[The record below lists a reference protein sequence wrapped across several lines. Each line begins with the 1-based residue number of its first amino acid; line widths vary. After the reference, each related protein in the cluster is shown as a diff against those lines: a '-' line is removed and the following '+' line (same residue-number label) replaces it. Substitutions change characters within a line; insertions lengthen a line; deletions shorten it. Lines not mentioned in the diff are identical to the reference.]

1 MRTSRRM
8 RAADWIRHRGK
19 ATLTQRYSLK
29 SIWEES
35 ALPDLAYSFKLAMG
49 PAKIIIAFSGVFAV
63 CVLGAVMDTCSRN
76 VLVYRPDNAAEGLSG
91 RSELDIYIANPAQM
105 KRFIQEHQMKEY
117 RQGVFSTLWKFAAGR
132 FHAAVFQLLNL
143 DNANLFANVKFA
155 LTNIWLC
162 IRAVGWAFRFHPIYS
177 LIFFTAAFLIFVF
190 VGGTICRC
198 AALEFAQSEKPG
210 LLEAVGYMTENYRA
224 FLSAPLLPMGLVGL
238 AAFGIFAIGLIGS
251 IPQAGELIIAILFG
265 LLLVFGFMITVM
277 VMGTIAGGLLLFPAI
292 AYEKTTGLDSIGRS
306 FCYVLN
312 CPIRMFY
319 YVLVSGIFGTF
330 FYLIIRLILFG
341 ILRFTYG
348 LLLAG
353 MMTAGADAKLK
364 RIWPKPDFMD
374 FLKQPSGAVGW
385 TESAA
390 SLVIYVFMLIIV
402 GLLLSYVVSYV
413 FSTATVI
420 YALMRRKVDNVEL
433 NRVYVH
439 LEQISKNTQPEL
451 RNAYNRDPA
460 G

>member
-1 MRTSRRM
+1 
-8 RAADWIRHRGK
+8 
-19 ATLTQRYSLK
+19 LTQRYSLK

-35 ALPDLAYSFKLAMG
+35 ALPDLAYSFKLALG
-49 PAKIIIAFSGVFAV
+49 PAKIIIAFSGVLAV
-63 CVLGAVMDTCSRN
+63 CVLGAVMDMCSQN
-76 VLVYRPDNAAEGLSG
+76 VIVYRPETAAAGLAS
-91 RSELDIYIANPAQM
+91 RSELDIYIAANPAQT
-105 KRFIQEHQMKEY
+105 KRFIKEHQTQTY

-162 IRAVGWAFRFHPIYS
+162 IRAVGWAFRFHPMYS
-177 LIFFTAAFLIFVF
+177 LIFFTAAFLVFVF
-190 VGGTICRC
+190 TGGTICRC
-198 AALEFAQSEKPG
+198 AALEFAQGEKPG
-210 LLEAVGYMTENYRA
+210 LLEAVSYVTENCRA
-224 FLSAPLLPMGLVGL
+224 FLSAPLLPMGLVSL
-238 AAFGIFAIGLIGS
+238 AAFVIFAVGLAGS
-251 IPQAGELIIAILFG
+251 ISHAGELIIALLFG
-265 LLLVFGFMITVM
+265 LLLVFGFVITVM

-306 FCYVLN
+306 FCYVLS
-312 CPIRMFY
+312 CPVRMFY

-330 FYLIIRLILFG
+330 FYLIIRLVLFG

-353 MMTAGADAKLK
+353 MMTAGAGSKLE

-374 FLKQPSGAVGW
+374 FLKRSSSAVGW

-390 SLVIYVFMLIIV
+390 SIVIYVFMLVIV
-402 GLLLSYVVSYV
+402 GLLLSYVVSYF

-433 NRVYVH
+433 NRIYIH
-439 LEQISKNTQPEL
+439 LQQIGKNIPL
-451 RNAYNRDPA
+451 DPRNACNRDSTA
-460 G
+460 